1 MNMTSKEQVKI
12 IMLRENLTA
21 KKLAAILVEKTGK
34 HYTQSSILNK
44 ISTSSFRYDEV
55 KTIADIFGYKITIE
69 KD

>member
-21 KKLAAILVEKTGK
+21 KKLAEILVEKTGK
-34 HYTQSSILNK
+34 HYTANSISHK
-44 ISTSSFRYDEV
+44 IHASSFRYDEV